1 MKKVDFINSKNR
13 GKLNAV
19 FAEYGVKKAAVFGSV
34 ARGEQTNKS
43 DIDILVQFRG
53 RKSLLDLVGL
63 KFDLEKIFKRKV
75 DVNTYDAIHPL
86 LRDSIMEDQVC
97 IF

>member
-1 MKKVDFINSKNR
+1 MKKADFINDKNR
-13 GKLNAV
+13 DKLNAI

-34 ARGEQTNKS
+34 ARGEQTKKS
-43 DIDILVQFRG
+43 DIDILVQFRD

-86 LRDSIMEDQVC
+86 LKDSILKDQVC